1 MHNLWK
7 GIAKEFIPDSL
18 FKDAEE
24 RILNDTLYEYELK
37 IKPNSAIIYVATKED
52 NQVAVII
59 ENGYNNAR
67 EVIKEGKSKDINK
80 EEFSKGVILFESSE
94 QIEVMIEALNRS
106 LELAKDLEKE
116 NK

>member
-7 GIAKEFIPDSL
+7 GIAKEFVPDNL

-24 RILNDTLYEYELK
+24 RIFNDELHEYEVE

-52 NQVAVII
+52 SQVAIMI
-59 ENGYNNAR
+59 ENGYNNSR
-67 EVIKEGKSKDINK
+67 EVIKEGKPKDINK